1 MTATSPSSIGETDR
15 LASGYSGRILLVVA
29 LCSIVSNLGWLL
41 LPPLLPLIID
51 DLGITATQAGV
62 ALTLLTGLS
71 ALCRYPG
78 GRLADKLSRKTM
90 IAAAITAWALGFLT
104 LAVATNY
111 ALFVVGVS
119 LVGIGL
125 GTYVPAAFAQL
136 SDLFDR
142 KQGRAF
148 GINNAAFNLG
158 GILAS
163 GAAVV
168 AIALGRWRLAFLPI
182 VAVLV
187 GLFALSH
194 RWNRERYVIERVDI
208 ELRETIGR
216 LLLEPR
222 ALTVLIV
229 AALISFVWNGSI
241 SFLPTFLD
249 AERGLTTRTA
259 NVAYAAVFATGV
271 IATPLS
277 GAVGDR
283 IGSLRTILGTI
294 CFTIVGLAS
303 VIVLPS
309 TVGVLVGV
317 VCFAIGLTGFWPV
330 MTAYMMTAFPDDSK
344 GGDYGAVGAVY
355 MGVGSLGPTYVG
367 VVGQRIHYTAAYT
380 GLVGCL
386 FVCLAVLLWLR
397 RR

>member
-1 MTATSPSSIGETDR
+1 MTATSPPSIGETDR